1 MIRYDK
7 TNDMNESI
15 IWPQNGFFVIFIG
28 WVISLYEHFSPKT
41 NRNEFHNFHNRLRNG
56 GGQLKMTT

>member
-28 WVISLYEHFSPKT
+28 WVISLYEHFSTK
-41 NRNEFHNFHNRLRNG
+41 RNKNELFLSYYENQGKQN
-56 GGQLKMTT
+56 